1 MSEIE
6 ELQSSRLAELVERL
20 DSRVRELEAREAIRD
35 VLGRY
40 CRAIDRLDHAL
51 LLSCYH
57 PDAVDEH
64 GFFTTHSGKDFADRA
79 IPATEAAFERTYY
92 SLGTILI
99 NVEGSCA
106 TSESYCFSPK
116 ILREPDEE
124 GRRHMRI
131 GGVRFL
137 DRFECRNGEWRI
149 AYRRLVGEWG
159 IFHPTPTRSYQS
171 FKIPP
176 DENSP
181 PLGRRDESDFSYELN
196 PVRGSA
202 TNQR

>member
-1 MSEIE
+1 MADTEYGD
-6 ELQSSRLAELVERL
+6 LSRLGAVVERL
-20 DSRVRELEAREAIRD
+20 EARVKELEAREAIRD

-40 CRAIDRLDHAL
+40 CRAIDRLDHEL
-51 LLSCYH
+51 LMSCYH
-57 PDAVDEH
+57 SDAVDEH
-64 GFFTTHSGKDFADRA
+64 GFFTSHSSKEFADLA
-79 IPATEAAFERTYY
+79 IPSMESSFERSFY

-99 NVEGSCA
+99 KVDGDQA
-106 TSESYCFSPK
+106 ISESYCISPK

-124 GRRHMRI
+124 GRKHMRI

-137 DRFECRNGEWRI
+137 DRFEYRNGEWRI

-159 IFHPTPTRSYQS
+159 IFHPTPTRTYQS

-181 PLGRRDESDFSYELN
+181 SLGLRDRTDFSYEL
-196 PVRGSA
+196 GM
-202 TNQR
+202 

>member
-1 MSEIE
+1 MANNL
-6 ELQSSRLAELVERL
+6 ELEDSRLGRL
-20 DSRVRELEAREAIRD
+20 ADVVDRLEARVRDLEAREAIRD

-57 PDAVDEH
+57 ADAIDEH
-64 GFFTTHSGKDFADRA
+64 GFFTSRSGKEFADLA
-79 IPATEAAFERTYY
+79 IAGTEAAFERTYF

-99 NVEGSCA
+99 DVKGEHA

-116 ILREPDEE
+116 IMREPDEE
-124 GRRHMRI
+124 GRKHMRI

-137 DRFECRNGEWRI
+137 DRFECRDGEWRI
-149 AYRRLVGEWG
+149 AHRRLVGEWG

-171 FKIPP
+171 FTIPP
-176 DENSP
+176 AENSP
-181 PLGRRDESDFSYELN
+181 PLGRRDKTDLSYEL
-196 PVRGSA
+196 
-202 TNQR
+202 